1 MLRTI
6 WLWYDLCVTISRN
19 GVVVPSVVCGTNSD
33 VCRIF
38 NEAVALPVNGQLT
51 KIMKL
56 LQIRVSFFY
65 HSSNY
70 Y

>member
-1 MLRTI
+1 M
-6 WLWYDLCVTISRN
+6 

-38 NEAVALPVNGQLT
+38 DEAVALPVNGQLT

-56 LQIRVSFFY
+56 LQIRVSLFY
-65 HSSNY
+65 HSGNY
-70 Y
+70 N